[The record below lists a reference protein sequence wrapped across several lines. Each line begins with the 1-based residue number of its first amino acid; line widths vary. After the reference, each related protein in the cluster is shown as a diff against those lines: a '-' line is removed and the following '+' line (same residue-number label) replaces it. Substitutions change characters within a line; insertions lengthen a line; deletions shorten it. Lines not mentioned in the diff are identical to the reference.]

1 MPVAP
6 PTPATFREEIP
17 VKNHESALAA
27 IKESMATGRAANCRC
42 CEANYERLSAEATS
56 WWIDDEVLYFTFVD
70 ERTLSGWTVYTH
82 SSLDSHLAALFAPST

>member
-6 PTPATFREEIP
+6 PTPSTFTEEIP
-17 VKNHESALAA
+17 AKNHESAADA

-42 CEANYERLSAEATS
+42 CEVNYERLSAEATS
-56 WWIDDEVLYFTFVD
+56 WWIDDEILYFTFVD

-82 SSLDSHLAALFAPST
+82 SSLDTYTDLRLVPST